1 MKFSPTTDR
10 MPSTPGIGRTM
21 SSTSLTTVSVRLSE
35 TPSGRRNA
43 SKMAPWS
50 SSGKK
55 LCGVLLNGHDDDAD
69 DRDAHQAAHH
79 RDVAVADMVDR
90 AQHVAHRPAACLS
103 ALEQH
108 RAQRGT

>member
-43 SKMAPWS
+43 AKKAPWS

-55 LCGVLLNGHDDDAD
+55 LCGVLLNSHAE
-69 DRDAHQAAHH
+69 AAST
-79 RDVAVADMVDR
+79 
-90 AQHVAHRPAACLS
+90 PATTTTPKIATRIRRRTI
-103 ALEQH
+103 A
-108 RAQRGT
+108 T